1 MSFSPL
7 TPADLTWDTDGT
19 PRSMRYGDVYHARAG
34 APEQARHVFL
44 AGNGLPERWE
54 GRSRFV
60 VLETGFGLGHN
71 FLATWKAWR
80 DNPRRCDRLV
90 FVSIEGHPV
99 TAEQLAAAHRHS
111 GVPDRAGE
119 LCHRWPPLT
128 PDIHRLDFDGGR
140 VSLLLVLAEVHEA
153 LPQLQLQADAI
164 YLDGFAPERNPA
176 MWTPEVLRQLPRLSA
191 TGATAATW
199 SVAAVVRD
207 GLHAAGFDVTK
218 ARGYGGKREMTV
230 ARFAPRFSNLPPLGR
245 RAGAARHVAVVGARL
260 AGASVAR
267 ALAREGVQVDL
278 YDAAPAPTLQPYA
291 GLGGLFHGVVHA
303 QDGPHALWLRAA
315 ALRAQTEFAPAVA
328 RGTLPGAMGLL
339 RLEQTL
345 PVEAMRHR
353 LSAQAL
359 PPQWAQ
365 ALDGDAVAAL
375 CPDAARTPAWFYPG
389 GGWVAPLVW
398 TAQLRDTPGVTVH
411 ADTQVQQLAPAGPH
425 WRLHGD
431 TGTVLAEVDAVVL
444 ANAGDA
450 PRLCGEPR
458 WPWQI
463 TRGQVDVWPS
473 GTARLP
479 LPLAGGGYALQLP
492 DGRVL
497 SGATRQAADPDPS
510 PRPGDSRQ
518 NLETLRRLTGL
529 PLSDGVLRQPESLV
543 GWRLQPGDRLPWL
556 GAVPVPRVNA
566 RTVQARQVERIP
578 GLYVA
583 AGLGSRGLTHATLA
597 GEVLAAW
604 MLGLP
609 MPVPTRLLDA
619 VDPARYAVRLN
630 RNASS

>member
-7 TPADLTWDTDGT
+7 TPANLAWDADGT

-34 APEQARHVFL
+34 ASEQARHVFL
-44 AGNGLPERWE
+44 AGNGLPERWK
-54 GRSRFV
+54 GRGRFV

-80 DNPRRCDRLV
+80 DGPRRCDRLV

-99 TAEQLAAAHRHS
+99 TADQLASAHRHS
-111 GVPDRAGE
+111 GVPDLAGE
-119 LCHRWPPLT
+119 LCRRWPPLT

-140 VSLLLVLAEVHEA
+140 VTLLLVLAEVREA

-191 TGATAATW
+191 AGATAATW

-207 GLHAAGFDVTK
+207 GLRAAGFEVTK
-218 ARGYGGKREMTV
+218 APGYGGKREMTV

-328 RGTLPGAMGLL
+328 HGTLPGAMGLL
-339 RLEQTL
+339 RLEQAL
-345 PVEAMRHR
+345 PLDAMRHR

-365 ALDGDAVAAL
+365 ALDADAVAAL

-398 TAQLRDTPGVTVH
+398 TAQLRATPGVTVH
-411 ADTQVQQLAPAGPH
+411 ADTRVRQVTPVGAR
-425 WRLHGD
+425 WRLHADGD
-431 TGTVLAEVDAVVL
+431 RLLAEVDAVVL

-450 PRLCGEPR
+450 PRLCGEPS

-497 SGATRQAADPDPS
+497 SGATRQAADPDPN
-510 PRPGDSRQ
+510 PRPDDSRQ
-518 NLETLRRLTGL
+518 NLDTLRRLTGL
-529 PLSDGVLRQPESLV
+529 PLSDSLLQQPESLV

-556 GAVPVPRVNA
+556 GAVPVSRVNA

-619 VDPARYAVRLN
+619 VDPARHAVRFN

>member
-71 FLATWKAWR
+71 FLATWQAWR